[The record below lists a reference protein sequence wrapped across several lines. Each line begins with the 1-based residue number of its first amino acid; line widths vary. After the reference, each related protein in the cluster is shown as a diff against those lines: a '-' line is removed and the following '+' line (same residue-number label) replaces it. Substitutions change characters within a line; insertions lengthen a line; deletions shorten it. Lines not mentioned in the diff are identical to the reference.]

1 MTPKH
6 VRHFAAKHPPGTKC
20 NPRIAEAVK
29 QKTSDGRI
37 SCADAH
43 KIAHQL
49 MVSPAD
55 VGVCIDLLENRL
67 SKCQLGLFG
76 YRPQKKLIKPVED
89 VPPELDQAIEEMQVD
104 NRIGCLSCWDIAERN
119 GCSKVKV
126 ASVCE
131 TLNIKISFCQ
141 LGTF

>member
-1 MTPKH
+1 MTQGQ
-6 VRHFAAKHPPGTKC
+6 VGYFAAKHPPGTKC
-20 NPRIAEAVK
+20 NPQIAELVK
-29 QKTSDGRI
+29 QKTSDNRI
-37 SCADAH
+37 TCVDAH

-49 MVSPAD
+49 IVSPAE

-89 VPPELDQAIEEMQVD
+89 VPLDIGQAIEEMRVE
-104 NRIGCLSCWDIAERN
+104 NRISCMSCWDIAKRF

-131 TLNIKISFCQ
+131 TLNIKISSCQ